1 MGVAI
6 GHELDGWKLSRKGLV
21 RCVCGV
27 AMRGINWRLAL
38 LISILFFSVSST
50 SSSAYS
56 TQRGELIGGTVSTT
70 GGNSVIV
77 EVHTATWCEYCAETD
92 DILPVLRTEHER
104 RLSLISLHPIDG
116 TDLLPSMAST
126 HRLDRLHMNAGKL
139 TGTPTIFMEG
149 EISDEGL
156 FTAGQITSSLFNSES
171 NLRARTEIGISAH
184 QSDDILSVS
193 VSALINDK
201 VTFNHTQISVMIAN
215 DEPELLPGDP
225 VEGSGPYYST
235 LNSLIEVEI
244 VNSSSEISY
253 DAFPPQN
260 WAITDYVK
268 NNSHVSFVA
277 HLIQPLSHANTTS
290 IVVSHEIIEEE
301 ITNYS
306 TDVLG
311 VASIVQSDINQEKTS
326 SAWIIAACLF
336 MGFVIIA
343 DSKFRR
349 LWPPRKDLLE
359 EE

>member
-1 MGVAI
+1 
-6 GHELDGWKLSRKGLV
+6 
-21 RCVCGV
+21 
-27 AMRGINWRLAL
+27 MRGNDWRLAL
-38 LISILFFSVSST
+38 LISFLFFSISST

-56 TQRGELIGGTVSTT
+56 TQNGELNNGTISTS

-92 DILPVLRTEHER
+92 DILSILRTEHGS
-104 RLSLISLHPIDG
+104 RLSLISLHPNDG

-126 HRLDRLHMNAGKL
+126 HRLERLHSNAGKL
-139 TGTPTIFMEG
+139 TGTPTVFMEG

-184 QSDDILSVS
+184 HSDDILSVS

-201 VTFNHTQISVMIAN
+201 VSFNNTQISVMIAN
-215 DEPELLPGDP
+215 DNPELLPGEP

-244 VNSSSEISY
+244 TNSSSEVSF
-253 DAFPPQN
+253 DAFPPHN
-260 WAITDYVK
+260 WAITDYEK
-268 NNSHVSFVA
+268 NNSYVSFVV
-277 HLIQPLSHANTTS
+277 HLIQPSSHATTTS
-290 IVVSHEIIEEE
+290 IVVSHEIVEEE

-311 VASIVQSDINQEKTS
+311 VASIVQNDANLEKS
-326 SAWIIAACLF
+326 SSSWIIAGCLF
-336 MGFVIIA
+336 MGVLIIA

-349 LWPPRKDLLE
+349 ILPPRKGPLE